1 MVFSVGAGAAG
12 ALLVGGAEVVAVV
25 VVGVVVLDGAC
36 LPVVPHPA
44 VSAPNAMSA
53 APLVTTTMRRP
64 ERPESMMKFLS
75 IRRD

>member
-12 ALLVGGAEVVAVV
+12 ALLVGGAEVVAL